1 MAFPPRRHRVLLTD
15 PSSKEPSLILSV
27 FSRPV
32 ENRRKTKTIRHK
44 SYYNGAGLSR
54 HSNGNP
60 KAA

>member
-1 MAFPPRRHRVLLTD
+1 M
-15 PSSKEPSLILSV
+15 ILSV